1 LPEQILTINLNLFQV
16 LKTRLAL
23 RKTGQYKSIADAA
36 MKIYTKE
43 GMKSFYRGYVPNL
56 LGIIPYAGIDL
67 AIYEVRH
74 FAPFFL
80 LKLSYDVILIHRL
93 LKITINANTIRR
105 ETPEFFCYSAAAL
118 PVQRVAKSH
127 PTP

>member
-1 LPEQILTINLNLFQV
+1 V

-43 GMKSFYRGYVPNL
+43 GMRSFYRGYVPNL

-67 AIYEVRH
+67 AIYEVRNLLLC
-74 FAPFFL
+74 FF
-80 LKLSYDVILIHRL
+80 KLSNNVILICRL
-93 LKITINANTIRR
+93 LKTTINTNTIPR

-118 PVQRVAKSH
+118 PVRHVAK
-127 PTP
+127 

>member
-74 FAPFFL
+74 LAPF
-80 LKLSYDVILIHRL
+80 
-93 LKITINANTIRR
+93 
-105 ETPEFFCYSAAAL
+105 P
-118 PVQRVAKSH
+118 
-127 PTP
+127 